1 MYSFGTL
8 QPDSVACKSRQPDSV
23 ACKSGLIHLLI
34 LWPWQ
39 ITSPVSLSFFI
50 LKTVIKLVPDL
61 LSWYE
66 TYKG

>member
-8 QPDSVACKSRQPDSV
+8 QPDSVAYKSQ
-23 ACKSGLIHLLI
+23 LIHLLI

-39 ITSPVSLSFFI
+39 ITSSVSLSFFI
-50 LKTVIKLVPDL
+50 PKTVIKLVPDL